1 MRRLSPAVGSGSAFT
16 SLPKAEFSRDD
27 LAARPRPADLLSAD
41 NNRLEARVRERT
53 AELHEANLN
62 LKAENL
68 ESRWKNQALSH
79 QLRYNHLI
87 IDSISE
93 LVIVITKACNIS
105 RVNPAVT
112 RAAGLEL
119 TALAD
124 QPLEQLVQL
133 DSPTDQPALVDP
145 IMDSLRSG
153 RDLRDRPAR
162 LFNKHQQA
170 IPVSFSLYPLRENDK
185 VVGGVVTLHL
195 VTPPPASA

>member
-1 MRRLSPAVGSGSAFT
+1 MPVVVL
-16 SLPKAEFSRDD
+16 
-27 LAARPRPADLLSAD
+27 
-41 NNRLEARVRERT
+41 
-53 AELHEANLN
+53 
-62 LKAENL
+62 
-68 ESRWKNQALSH
+68 
-79 QLRYNHLI
+79 
-87 IDSISE
+87 
-93 LVIVITKACNIS
+93 
-105 RVNPAVT
+105 T

-133 DSPTDQPALVDP
+133 DSPADQPSLVDP

-170 IPVSFSLYPLRENDK
+170 IPVSFSLYPLRDNDK